1 MSIGVGTCIGPIL
14 GSLLDK
20 VLSYGE
26 VFAVFTALIGF
37 SVVITAVMLPKRL
50 NNSRPPRT
58 ESMELANP

>member
-26 VFAVFTALIGF
+26 VFVVFTALIGF

-50 NNSRPPRT
+50 NNSRAPRT